1 MQIKANKTGEAAY
14 LQKLFPLQICGSAR
28 HFSLR
33 QAGAISADLHACSA
47 ATLAPTVVATN

>member
-47 ATLAPTVVATN
+47 ATLAPTVAATN